1 MRPQLESLPGASDS
15 LTVAQLADYVQRQL
29 QNIAASV
36 TGLYEGEG
44 EVSNRAPTKPRE
56 GLYAWADGAN
66 WNPAGVGK
74 GPVVYDGS
82 AYRALYSTP
91 GSILAALLTV
101 DGPGSLLDAD
111 FLDSQSGAFYRDAGN
126 LNAGTLPDARFPATL
141 PAVNGSLLTNLNA
154 SNLASGTVPAGRMP
168 ALTGDVTTTAGSV
181 ATTIGANKV
190 TLAMLATMATG
201 NVLGRNT
208 PGTGNVETLAFAE
221 ANTAS
226 TLVKR
231 DANGRL
237 AAVGL
242 FFPATQ
248 SASTDVNC
256 LDDYE
261 EGTFTPTITANSG
274 TFTTVSASGE
284 YTKIGNRVLWFVKVT
299 ITTNGTAASYV
310 ICSGFPFTF
319 GQDNT
324 GYGRE
329 TAALGWLLQSAGNA
343 TGSAM
348 NFLKWD
354 NTYPT
359 DGSNG
364 RTLQMNGHFR
374 V

>member
-1 MRPQLESLPGASDS
+1 MRPQVESLPGESDS
-15 LTVAQLADYVQRQL
+15 LSVAQLADYVQRQL
-29 QNIAASV
+29 QSLAASV
-36 TGLYEGEG
+36 SGLYDGEG
-44 EVSNRAPTKPRE
+44 EVSNRAPQRPRE
-56 GLYAWADGAN
+56 GLYAWADGTN

-91 GSILAALLTV
+91 AALLTAIKTV
-101 DGPGSLLDAD
+101 DGAGSGLDSDTLDALESSY
-111 FLDSQSGAFYRDAGN
+111 FLNAGN
-126 LNAGTLPDARFPATL
+126 LSAGTL
-141 PAVNGSLLTNLNA
+141 
-154 SNLASGTVPAGRMP
+154 LAARMP

-208 PGTGNVETLAFAE
+208 SGTGNVETLAFAE

-226 TLVKR
+226 TLAKR

-261 EGTFTPTITANSG
+261 EGTWTPTVAAGSG
-274 TFTTVSASGE
+274 SFTTVSAVGT
-284 YTKIGNRVLWFVKVT
+284 YTKIGRVVIIDVRVT
-299 ITTNGTAASYV
+299 ITTNGTAATLVQASL
-310 ICSGFPFTF
+310 PFTSA
-319 GQDNT
+319 GSNYAV
-324 GYGRE
+324 GAGRE
-329 TAALGWLLQSAGNA
+329 TSA
-343 TGSAM
+343 TGTMLQNIIYATDT
-348 NFLKWD
+348 NTAILNYN
-354 NTYPT
+354 NTYP
-359 DGSNG
+359 GASGYVLVVSN
-364 RTLQMNGHFR
+364 TYR